1 MEGDKVFFSTL
12 TQNSF
17 LQFTLAMSLYTTNHA
32 KFCYLS
38 YNSTSFHKI
47 NMTRFT

>member
-17 LQFTLAMSLYTTNHA
+17 LQFTLAMSLYTTNIQQIM
-32 KFCYLS
+32 LS
-38 YNSTSFHKI
+38 FATCRII

>member
-38 YNSTSFHKI
+38 YSFHKI